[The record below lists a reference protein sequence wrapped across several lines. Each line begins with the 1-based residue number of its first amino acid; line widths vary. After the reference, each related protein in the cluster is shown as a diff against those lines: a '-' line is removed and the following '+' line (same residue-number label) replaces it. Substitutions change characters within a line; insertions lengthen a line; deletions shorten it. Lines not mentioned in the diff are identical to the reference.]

1 MEFSERQL
9 RLILLALDNT
19 SSQLHQEATFTGSDQ
34 IQSEADEMDEL
45 YHSVL
50 GEIVILEGS
59 HA

>member
-1 MEFSERQL
+1 MEFTDRQL

-19 SSQLHQEATFTGSDQ
+19 SSQLHQEATATGSEQ
-34 IQSEADEMDEL
+34 ALTEADEMDEL

-50 GEIVILEGS
+50 AEIVILEGA